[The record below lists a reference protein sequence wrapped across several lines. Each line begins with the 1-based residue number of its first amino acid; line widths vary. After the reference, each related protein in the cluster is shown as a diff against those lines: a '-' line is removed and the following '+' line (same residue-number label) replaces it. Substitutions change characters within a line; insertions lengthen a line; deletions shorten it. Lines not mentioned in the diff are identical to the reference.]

1 MEQHVQFNSPG
12 LRFTRMQLSD
22 LDDVMEIEQVAHSH
36 PWSKNS
42 FIDALANYYDAWVL
56 RLESGELVG
65 YFVQMTVLDES
76 HLLTIAVETSMQRR
90 GVGAYLLQQLIDQS
104 SQKQMRVVLLEVRM
118 SNLAAIKLYE
128 SLGFTQIGRRKN
140 YYQVTSQ
147 TREDALIL
155 QRQLLEDE

>member
-1 MEQHVQFNSPG
+1 MERHLQFNSPG
-12 LRFTRMQLSD
+12 LRFTSMQLSD

-76 HLLTIAVETSMQRR
+76 HLLTIAVKTSMQRK

-128 SLGFTQIGRRKN
+128 SHGFTQIGRRKN
-140 YYQVTSQ
+140 YYQVTPQ

-155 QRQLLEDE
+155 QLQLLKG